1 MTAAADTVA
10 PDRIDVASAA
20 RSWARRNAWTLGLLV
35 LFVGMLALTKF
46 IQPNYGAPQ
55 LTGLAIAV
63 LPVAFAA
70 VAQAIVVISGGI
82 DLSVAS
88 IMALTNVTAAVL
100 MQDQGEGFAIAAVL
114 GVLLLGVVVGATNG
128 ALIVVTRVPDI
139 VVTLAMSFV
148 WAGATLLVL
157 SSPGGGAA
165 DWVKG
170 LVNGSILVPWLPRAF
185 VTLIV
190 VVAIVWIPLRRSLL
204 GMSLYATGSDQL
216 AAFRSGVSVGR
227 TKVVAYALTGL
238 FCALGGLVI
247 TASTGSGSPL
257 PGPYTLQSVAAIVL
271 GGVSL
276 AGGRGGVA
284 GPIVAVAILQLVRT
298 DLTLLGVNPQ
308 LSTAV
313 QGTIL
318 ISVVLVGSLL
328 TLRRT
333 RA

>member
-185 VTLIV
+185 VTLLV